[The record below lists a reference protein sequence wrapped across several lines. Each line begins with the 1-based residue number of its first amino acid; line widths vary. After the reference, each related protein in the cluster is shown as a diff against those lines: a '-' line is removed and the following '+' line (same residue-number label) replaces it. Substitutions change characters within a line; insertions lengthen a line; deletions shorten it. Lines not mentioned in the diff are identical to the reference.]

1 MDDLNIKKIVE
12 KLIDTFLYAGQTSI
26 NLRNKGIKVLEEDKD
41 SVLVDVC
48 SGENWNDFVL
58 WAIDN
63 NYGGIEN
70 LSLIPGNV
78 GAAPIQNI
86 GAYGVELKDVFY
98 SASGIMLDSLRN
110 FELNTSEC
118 KFSYRNSIFKNELK
132 DKVIITS
139 IKLKLTKGNHNYNI
153 EIKVIEDGK
162 HILDTGGGILKEDI
176 LNCESK
182 FIHFHPGIV
191 PNYRGS
197 TCFYYSMINENQCG
211 VTAFFMDKH
220 LDTGKIILQK
230 TFDSPNHEFV
240 DNVYD
245 PYIRSETLVEV
256 LKNNYLISKNLKE
269 QSSEG
274 ETYYIIHPVLK
285 HIAILSCLND

>member
-1 MDDLNIKKIVE
+1 MLKNIVSDNNQI
-12 KLIDTFLYAGQTSI
+12 LILGGGSNILFTKSYNGAII
-26 NLRNKGIKVLEEDKD
+26 NLRNKGIKVLEEDKE

-153 EIKVIEDGK
+153 EYKG
-162 HILDTGGGILKEDI
+162 LKEK
-176 LNCESK
+176 LSK
-182 FIHFHPGIV
+182 LSLIHI
-191 PNYRGS
+191 
-197 TCFYYSMINENQCG
+197 
-211 VTAFFMDKH
+211 
-220 LDTGKIILQK
+220 
-230 TFDSPNHEFV
+230 
-240 DNVYD
+240 
-245 PYIRSETLVEV
+245 
-256 LKNNYLISKNLKE
+256 
-269 QSSEG
+269 
-274 ETYYIIHPVLK
+274 
-285 HIAILSCLND
+285 

>member
-1 MDDLNIKKIVE
+1 MKLGIILTPNSRSQAYIQKILKHNILMDEIIFLNDNSSHPDYTNEEITKSKEYGFDLSKSVNSSLIENKLDYTEFDFVDINNP
-12 KLIDTFLYAGQTSI
+12 KLIHFISKSD
-26 NLRNKGIKVLEEDKD
+26 
-41 SVLVDVC
+41 C
-48 SGENWNDFVL
+48 DFF
-58 WAIDN
+58 I
-63 NYGGIEN
+63 
-70 LSLIPGNV
+70 
-78 GAAPIQNI
+78 
-86 GAYGVELKDVFY
+86 
-98 SASGIMLDSLRN
+98 
-110 FELNTSEC
+110 
-118 KFSYRNSIFKNELK
+118 FS
-132 DKVIITS
+132 
-139 IKLKLTKGNHNYNI
+139 
-153 EIKVIEDGK
+153 
-162 HILDTGGGILKEDI
+162 GGGILKDEI
-176 LNCESK
+176 LSTSK
-182 FIHFHPGIV
+182 KFVHFHPGIV

-256 LKNNYLISKNLKE
+256 LKNNYLVSKDLKE
-269 QSSEG
+269 QSPKG